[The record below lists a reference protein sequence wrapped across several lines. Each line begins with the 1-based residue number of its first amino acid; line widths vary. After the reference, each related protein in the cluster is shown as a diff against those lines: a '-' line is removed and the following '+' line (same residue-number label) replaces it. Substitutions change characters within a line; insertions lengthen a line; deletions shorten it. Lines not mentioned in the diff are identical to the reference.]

1 MINDVVSHAPPGLS
15 HFFCTYITE
24 STLQIDW
31 DESRL
36 NKGHVAVKSGVDS
49 DLDELRRRYHGLSS
63 LLVR

>member
-1 MINDVVSHAPPGLS
+1 MRPVSSRAMSDAL
-15 HFFCTYITE
+15 CDR
-24 STLQIDW
+24 QIDW

-63 LLVR
+63 LLVSFTYL